1 MVPLLKNQTS
11 LLSRK
16 GIAIPF
22 VRRICKDGLDESLTI
37 VIAHR
42 RDAEG
47 AEKKFLYKKP
57 LRALRLCG
65 EPYKNDRIP

>member
-1 MVPLLKNQTS
+1 MTK
-11 LLSRK
+11 
-16 GIAIPF
+16 
-22 VRRICKDGLDESLTI
+22 

-42 RDAEG
+42 KDAER
-47 AEKKFLYKKP
+47 AETKFLHKKP

>member
-1 MVPLLKNQTS
+1 MPK
-11 LLSRK
+11 
-16 GIAIPF
+16 
-22 VRRICKDGLDESLTI
+22 

-47 AEKKFLYKKP
+47 AERKFLYKKP

-65 EPYKNDRIP
+65 ETYKNDRIPQF